1 MGIKAEFHYESD
13 EVTIHIRIPLED
25 YQKLRQYQS
34 QYPRA
39 ILKRLDG
46 EYPPLNEIAETQRI
60 TLKEDKRLNM
70 LRFLDRHLTSLCESE
85 ARLYGKIVEKAQT
98 IQEALE
104 LSVNLDCYQR
114 IGTGEVQQ
122 IKAHGY
128 LYQEGDALPPVGMT
142 GGYQVM
148 ARLETERGGAWL
160 FLPLTEEKKQSM
172 EKRLGVECLEER
184 RAEIFRLK
192 EETLAEYLP
201 GSGTVKELK
210 QFAQALEEREN
221 YQRADWDRVYASLL
235 LEQPENFRE
244 VCEVLEKSASYQL
257 LPEQTKP
264 AQYQTPFG
272 YLDLNGAVPLHPL
285 SEELV
290 TSWIYGRLYGELLE
304 ASYEM
309 EESYVESLDGKGLT
323 CYEDEIQ
330 ARIEQEQAYGRENG
344 GLAQYLHNVL
354 LREKVCDIEVG
365 VVVIAG
371 ELWSK
376 TKIESY
382 GALSETQT
390 EALKAYLS
398 GQFSD
403 GWGEGVAQR
412 EIDIGDAELYLY
424 FWHPELE
431 DTLYTEEELEK
442 TLEMDPT
449 MLFS

>member
-13 EVTIHIRIPLED
+13 EVTIRFRIPLED
-25 YQKLRQYQS
+25 YQKLRQY
-34 QYPRA
+34 PGA
-39 ILKRLDG
+39 ILRSLDG
-46 EYPPLNEIAETQRI
+46 EYPHLNELAEKQRI
-60 TLKEDKRLNM
+60 ALREDKRLNM
-70 LRFLDRHLTSLCESE
+70 LRFLDRHLTFLCESE
-85 ARLYGKIVEKAQT
+85 ARLYGEIVEKAQS

-128 LYQEGDALPPVGMT
+128 FYQEGDGLPPMGMT

-148 ARLETERGGAWL
+148 ARLETESGGTWL

-184 RAEIFRLK
+184 RADIFRLK
-192 EETLAEYLP
+192 EENLAEYLP
-201 GSGTVKELK
+201 GSGTVKELE
-210 QFAQALEEREN
+210 QFAQALEERESF
-221 YQRADWDRVYASLL
+221 QRADWDKVYAALL

-244 VCEVLEKSASYQL
+244 VCEVLEKSTSYQL
-257 LPEQTKP
+257 LPEQTEP

-272 YLDLNGAVPLHPL
+272 YLELNGAVPLHPL

-309 EESYVESLDGKGLT
+309 EESYVESLNGKGLIH
-323 CYEDEIQ
+323 YEDEIQ
-330 ARIEQEQAYGRENG
+330 ARIEQEQAYGREKG
-344 GLAQYLHNVL
+344 GLAQYLHNFL
-354 LREKVCDIEVG
+354 LREKVCDIEVS
-365 VVVIAG
+365 VAVIAG

-376 TKIESY
+376 TKIESC

-412 EIDIGDAELYLY
+412 EIDIGDAELCLY
-424 FWHPELE
+424 FWHPEME
-431 DTLYTEEELEK
+431 DTLYTEEELREA
-442 TLEMDPT
+442 LEMDPT